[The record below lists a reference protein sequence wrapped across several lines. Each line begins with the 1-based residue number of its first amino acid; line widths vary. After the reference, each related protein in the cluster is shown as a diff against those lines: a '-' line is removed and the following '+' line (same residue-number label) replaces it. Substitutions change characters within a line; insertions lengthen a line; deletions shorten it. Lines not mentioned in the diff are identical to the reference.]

1 MILERILKKFSNTK
15 NNGYC
20 TTRKKGTLPF
30 FYNVLQ
36 EFTEKLKILYII
48 FVFKSINFK
57 NFSFNIVVYL
67 ILCYIIYVLFWT
79 VSSVGRA
86 TDS

>member
-36 EFTEKLKILYII
+36 EFTEKLKIYMPRY
-48 FVFKSINFK
+48 SIK
-57 NFSFNIVVYL
+57 I
-67 ILCYIIYVLFWT
+67 
-79 VSSVGRA
+79 
-86 TDS
+86 

>member
-36 EFTEKLKILYII
+36 EFTEKLKNYNI
-48 FVFKSINFK
+48 FKK
-57 NFSFNIVVYL
+57 NRKHFFTKNI
-67 ILCYIIYVLFWT
+67 
-79 VSSVGRA
+79 
-86 TDS
+86 

>member
-36 EFTEKLKILYII
+36 EFTEKLKINYTTI
-48 FVFKSINFK
+48 F
-57 NFSFNIVVYL
+57 Y
-67 ILCYIIYVLFWT
+67 
-79 VSSVGRA
+79 SSYR
-86 TDS
+86 

>member
-36 EFTEKLKILYII
+36 EFTEKLKIIDTFFSTFFIYLLFIFFKLLFTII
-48 FVFKSINFK
+48 K
-57 NFSFNIVVYL
+57 
-67 ILCYIIYVLFWT
+67 
-79 VSSVGRA
+79 
-86 TDS
+86 

>member
-36 EFTEKLKILYII
+36 EFTEKLKVC
-48 FVFKSINFK
+48 VFLSITYFL
-57 NFSFNIVVYL
+57 V
-67 ILCYIIYVLFWT
+67 
-79 VSSVGRA
+79 
-86 TDS
+86 

>member
-36 EFTEKLKILYII
+36 EFTEKLKKLTFHIFPPYYYTVII
-48 FVFKSINFK
+48 I
-57 NFSFNIVVYL
+57 
-67 ILCYIIYVLFWT
+67 T
-79 VSSVGRA
+79 
-86 TDS
+86 

>member
-36 EFTEKLKILYII
+36 EFTEKLKIP
-48 FVFKSINFK
+48 K
-57 NFSFNIVVYL
+57 NIC
-67 ILCYIIYVLFWT
+67 LCKAFLKQK
-79 VSSVGRA
+79 R
-86 TDS
+86 

>member
-36 EFTEKLKILYII
+36 EFTEKLKILII
-48 FVFKSINFK
+48 
-57 NFSFNIVVYL
+57 
-67 ILCYIIYVLFWT
+67 IIT
-79 VSSVGRA
+79 KKM
-86 TDS
+86 

>member
-1 MILERILKKFSNTK
+1 MILERILKKLSNTK

-36 EFTEKLKILYII
+36 EFTEKLKYHNKKII
-48 FVFKSINFK
+48 QTKK
-57 NFSFNIVVYL
+57 NRQFNCL
-67 ILCYIIYVLFWT
+67 
-79 VSSVGRA
+79 
-86 TDS
+86 

>member
-36 EFTEKLKILYII
+36 EFTEKLKNYNLYLKIR
-48 FVFKSINFK
+48 KD
-57 NFSFNIVVYL
+57 
-67 ILCYIIYVLFWT
+67 C
-79 VSSVGRA
+79 
-86 TDS
+86 

>member
-36 EFTEKLKILYII
+36 EFTEKLKIIHI
-48 FVFKSINFK
+48 DFTKVNSKCQKMSNP
-57 NFSFNIVVYL
+57 
-67 ILCYIIYVLFWT
+67 
-79 VSSVGRA
+79 
-86 TDS
+86 

>member
-36 EFTEKLKILYII
+36 EFTEKLKIITYLKKIENI
-48 FVFKSINFK
+48 FLLKTYNMLER
-57 NFSFNIVVYL
+57 NIFMNY
-67 ILCYIIYVLFWT
+67 YFPY
-79 VSSVGRA
+79 A
-86 TDS
+86 